1 MSNEKRIIYL
11 AESGGVAVIIPAPE
25 CLRDWPIEA
34 IAAKDVPYGLLY
46 KIVDADDIPSD
57 RTFRAAWEI
66 DVTLLTDGVGD
77 ESNEF
82 PKKPDAPPVLCGEEV
97 APLPEE
103 AAPLPEEVQP

>member
-11 AESGGVAVIIPAPE
+11 TESGGVAVIIPAPE

-34 IAAKDVPYGLLY
+34 IAAKDVPFGLLY

-57 RTFRAAWEI
+57 RAFRAAWEI

-82 PKKPDAPPVLCGEEV
+82 PKKPDTPPVLCGEV
-97 APLPEE
+97 KPDAPEE